1 MLLYGGRDD
10 ANRKFPAADGFFR
23 QPAREWIE
31 VRMLDPARGQGPDL
45 DAALAGD
52 DPPLPLSPPPQP
64 WPRIFP
70 GL

>member
-1 MLLYGGRDD
+1 MMQIDNATLPTASSG
-10 ANRKFPAADGFFR
+10 N
-23 QPAREWIE
+23 QTREWVD
-31 VRMLDPARGQGPDL
+31 VRILDPARDQGPDL

-70 GL
+70 GI